1 MKKTIILL
9 MALFT
14 LSAGAWATTT
24 VQKIGKFSYELDD
37 STGEAK
43 LIKKPGTE
51 DGVSYNLS
59 GDIVV
64 PGIVEYNSAS
74 YLVKTIDYEAFIG
87 CGFTSVT
94 VEEGVQTI
102 ENFAFMYCGFLNS
115 ITLPS
120 TITSFGNQVFAWS
133 GLTTMNIL
141 AANPPTFT
149 YGSPFADMTNK
160 LEHLNVPYNSMDT
173 YKNDANWSVYADI
186 IGAADGGGA
195 PASITWTEDD
205 LKTIHLFLNGSDTI
219 NYITL
224 TAFSREEEV
233 DGVLTAID
241 YCHFLYDNDP
251 RAQYTGFSIRD
262 NSTFTFSTGLC
273 NFKRIVI
280 SCDADNTD
288 HLKANSGWEWN
299 SDRKQLIW
307 TGDTTSVVLATDG
320 TSEYLTSGRIT
331 SIEFVFDNA
340 AHGPVPD
347 PITWEQADLQ
357 SINILAM
364 SEDYSINQTVKDIKV
379 TAESATSNDYSHLT
393 TFESGTSIRIVGNG
407 KLTFAHAT
415 DNITGIV
422 IDCSSSSSYDHNL
435 SHLATGSEWTWD
447 AINYRLTW
455 SGDAEKVTLES
466 DGSSE
471 AMYIGKISY
480 ITFSFDHDAPDP
492 GTQPETYLNFNKS
505 EITIIKDIY
514 DDLFEPG
521 TDHAPE
527 MTYSLSVT
535 VNADGEEV
543 SYKPSELNLPIAYSV
558 SNKNVI
564 SITPSADRNS
574 FTFTVNDYG
583 EATVVASTPGNSSL
597 AAASATI
604 TIKVV
609 KGKGPNQEAVLGFA
623 GGGLVPDGQIFSLK
637 TGEDLPEFE
646 LYDKQNPQNPLLPV
660 YLRVG
665 SMKKHLVYNRSS
677 NTFSAI
683 SAGDDVVMLE
693 YSRYSD
699 GDENGDWLLIRI
711 PVQVLPSQAAMS
723 SSPNFNTDPA
733 ASGKMTV
740 NATYDGNTQSINVN
754 GTLTDEQVA
763 QALSNLAYRTPEWN
777 SALPNT
783 ISFEVTGKGRITLK
797 GNVQQGYEVRVQIRD
812 KKDVAKFSSEK
823 MVRGQ
828 AFFDYD
834 VDDQTTVVIY
844 VAAVGG
850 SSTGNAPRRAPAA
863 KNNEPLAVLTGIEI
877 AQVYSVIAETDPEN
891 TDVYYSTHYNETQ
904 SYILP
909 EGTEAYVATISGED
923 LLLTK
928 VVKGGEVLPA
938 NTPVILKSTTA
949 QVNLIPTNA
958 ETVAV
963 SATNQLKGS
972 DIEIAAPANCY
983 VLGSKSA
990 DESLTGIGFYAFAGT
1005 LAAHKAY
1012 LVNSEATPACMHLV
1026 FEKDNTA
1033 IDNMSAASGKAE
1045 KRIENGQLV
1054 IILPSGVRYN
1064 AQGQTVK

>member
-14 LSAGAWATTT
+14 LSAGAWATKT

-43 LIKKPGTE
+43 LIKKPGSAE
-51 DGVSYNLS
+51 GVSYNLS
-59 GDIVV
+59 GHVVV

-102 ENFAFMYCGFLNS
+102 ENFAFMSSGLKTIN
-115 ITLPS
+115 LPS

-186 IGAADGGGA
+186 IGAAAGGA

-205 LKTIHLFLNGSDTI
+205 LKTIHLFLNGSHTL

-224 TAFSREEEV
+224 TAFSREKKV

-251 RAQYTGFSIRD
+251 RAQYTGFSMRD
-262 NSTFTFSTGLC
+262 SSTFTFSTQLG
-273 NFKRIVI
+273 NFKRIII
-280 SCDADNTD
+280 SCDAFNTE
-288 HLKANSGWEWN
+288 HLRAKSGWEWYEE
-299 SDRKQLIW
+299 RKQLIW

-320 TSEYLTSGRIT
+320 SKDLYVTSGPIT
-331 SIEFVFDNA
+331 SIEFVFDID

-347 PITWEQADLQ
+347 PIIWEQADLQ
-357 SINILAM
+357 NINILAM
-364 SEDYSINQTVKDIKV
+364 SENYSINQTVKDIKV
-379 TAESATSNDYSHLT
+379 TAESATNNDYSHLST
-393 TFESGTSIRIVGNG
+393 YESNTSIRIAGHG

-422 IDCSSSSSYDHNL
+422 IDCSSAGSYDLNL
-435 SHLATGSEWTWD
+435 SHLAKGTGWTWD
-447 AINYRLTW
+447 ASTYQLKW
-455 SGDAEKVTLES
+455 SGDAGRVTLES

-471 AMYIGKISY
+471 AMYIGNISY
-480 ITFSFDHDAPDP
+480 IAFSFGQGTPGQ
-492 GTQPETYLNFNKS
+492 GTQSETYLSFNKS

-535 VNADGEEV
+535 VDANGEEV
-543 SYKPSELNLPIAYSV
+543 SYKPSDLYLPIAYSV

-564 SITPSADRNS
+564 SITSSVDGNS
-574 FTFTVNDYG
+574 FTLTVNGYG

-609 KGKGPNQEAVLGFA
+609 KGKGPNQEAVLGLA
-623 GGGLVPDGQIFSLK
+623 GGGLVPDGQKFSLK
-637 TGEDLPEFE
+637 TGEDLPEFK
-646 LYDKQNPQNPLLPV
+646 LYDKQNPQEPLLPV
-660 YLRVG
+660 HLRVG
-665 SMKKHLVYNRSS
+665 SRKKHLAYNSSS
-677 NTFSAI
+677 NTFRAI
-683 SAGDDVVMLE
+683 SAGDDDVMLE
-693 YSRYSD
+693 YSRYPD
-699 GDENGDWLLIRI
+699 GDENGDWLLIWV
-711 PVQVLPSQAAMS
+711 PVHVSPSQAAMS

-733 ASGKMTV
+733 ASGVMTV

-754 GTLTDEQVA
+754 GTLTDEDVA
-763 QALSNLAYRTPEWN
+763 QALSKLPYGSPEWN

-783 ISFEVTGKGRITLK
+783 ISFEVTGKGRITLN
-797 GNVQQGYEVRVQIRD
+797 GSVQQGYEVRVQIRD
-812 KKDVAKFSSEK
+812 KKDVAKYSSEK
-823 MVRGQ
+823 MAGGQ

-834 VDDQTTVVIY
+834 VDNQTTVVIY

-863 KNNEPLAVLTGIEI
+863 KNDGPLAVLTGIEI
-877 AQVYSVIAETDPEN
+877 AQVYSVIAEADLEN

-909 EGTEAYVATISGED
+909 EGTDAYVATISGED

-938 NTPVILKSTTA
+938 NTPVILRSTTA
-949 QVNLIPTNA
+949 QVNLIQTNA
-958 ETVAV
+958 EAVAV

-983 VLGSKSA
+983 ILSSKSA
-990 DESLTGIGFYAFAGT
+990 DESLTGIGFYAFTGT

-1026 FEKDNTA
+1026 FDKDDTA
-1033 IDNMSAASGKAE
+1033 IDNISAIGGKAE

-1064 AQGQTVK
+1064 AQGQIAQ

>member
-37 STGEAK
+37 STREAK

-51 DGVSYNLS
+51 EGVSYNLS

-74 YLVKTIDYEAFIG
+74 YLVTTIGYEAFIG

-94 VEEGVQTI
+94 VEEGVRTI
-102 ENFAFMYCGFLNS
+102 ENFAFMSSGLNT
-115 ITLPS
+115 INLPS

-149 YGSPFADMTNK
+149 YGSPFADMSNK
-160 LEHLNVPYNSMDT
+160 LEQLNVPYNSIDN

-186 IGAADGGGA
+186 IGAAAGGA
-195 PASITWTEDD
+195 PESITWTEDD
-205 LKTIHLFLNGSDTI
+205 LKTIHLFLNGSETL

-224 TAFSREEEV
+224 TAFSREEKV

-251 RAQYTGFSIRD
+251 RAQYTGFSMRD
-262 NSTFTFSTGLC
+262 SSTFTFSTQLG
-273 NFKRIVI
+273 NFKRIII
-280 SCDADNTD
+280 SCDAGNTE
-288 HLKANSGWEWN
+288 HLRAKSGWKWN
-299 SDRKQLIW
+299 EEKKQLIW

-320 TSEYLTSGRIT
+320 SSDYLTSGPIT
-331 SIEFVFDNA
+331 SIEFLFGGVEPD
-340 AHGPVPD
+340 PVPD
-347 PITWEQADLQ
+347 PITWGASTLQ
-357 SINILAM
+357 NIDISAM
-364 SEDYSINQTVKDIKV
+364 SDDYSISQTMDGIKV
-379 TAESATSNDYSHLT
+379 TASSATSNDYSHLT
-393 TFESGTSIRIVGNG
+393 TFESSTSISIVNHG
-407 KLTFAHAT
+407 KLTFSHAT
-415 DNITGIV
+415 DNITGI
-422 IDCSSSSSYDHNL
+422 IIGCSSSGYYDL
-435 SHLATGSEWTWD
+435 SHLATGTGWTWD
-447 AINYRLTW
+447 ADNYLLSW
-455 SGDAEKVTLES
+455 SGDEETVTLES

-471 AMYIGKISY
+471 TMYIGMILY
-480 ITFSFDHDAPDP
+480 ITFSFGANSP
-492 GTQPETYLNFNKS
+492 GPINQHETDLSFNKS
-505 EITIIKDIY
+505 EVTIIKDIY
-514 DDLFEPG
+514 GTLFEPG
-521 TDHAPE
+521 TDQTPE
-527 MTYSLSVT
+527 MTYSLSVS
-535 VNADGEEV
+535 VYENGEEV
-543 SYKPSELNLPIAYSV
+543 SYKPSDLSLPVSYSV

-564 SITPSADRNS
+564 SIKPSADGNS
-574 FTFTVNDYG
+574 FTFEVNDYG
-583 EATVVASTPGNSSL
+583 DATVVASTPGNENFE
-597 AAASATI
+597 AASATI

-609 KGKGPNQEAVLGFA
+609 PGKGANSEAVLGYA
-623 GGGLVPDGQIFSLK
+623 SGGLVPDGQIFSLK

-646 LYDKQNPQNPLLPV
+646 LYDKQNPQNPLSQVHLI
-660 YLRVG
+660 VG
-665 SMKKHLVYNRSS
+665 SLNKHLAYNRIS
-677 NTFSAI
+677 NTFRAI
-683 SAGDDVVMLE
+683 SAGEDRVMLQ
-693 YSRYSD
+693 YSRYND
-699 GDENGDWLLIRI
+699 GDENGDWLIIYI
-711 PVQVLPSQAAMS
+711 PVQVLPSQSAMS

-733 ASGKMTV
+733 ASGEMTV
-740 NATYDGNTQSINVN
+740 NATYDGNTHSINVN
-754 GTLTDEQVA
+754 GTHTDEDVE
-763 QALSNLAYRTPEWN
+763 QALSKYAYGSAEWN

-783 ISFEVTGKGRITLK
+783 ISFEVTGKGRITLN
-797 GNVQQGYEVRVQIRD
+797 GSVQQGYEVRVQIRD
-812 KKDVAKFSSEK
+812 KKDVAKYSSEK
-823 MVRGQ
+823 MAGGQ

-834 VDDQTTVVIY
+834 VDNQTTVVIY
-844 VAAVGG
+844 VAEVGG

-863 KNNEPLAVLTGIEI
+863 KNDEPLAVLTGIEI
-877 AQVYSVIAETDPEN
+877 AQVYSVIAEADLEN

-909 EGTEAYVATISGED
+909 EGTDAYVATISGED

-949 QVNLIPTNA
+949 QVNLILTNA
-958 ETVAV
+958 EAVAV

-983 VLGSKSA
+983 ILGSKSA
-990 DESLTGIGFYAFAGT
+990 DESLTGIGFYAFTGT

-1026 FEKDNTA
+1026 FDKDDTA
-1033 IDNMSAASGKAE
+1033 IDNISAIGGKAE

>member
-43 LIKKPGTE
+43 LIKKPGSA
-51 DGVSYNLS
+51 DGASYNLS

-94 VEEGVQTI
+94 VEEGVQNI

-115 ITLPS
+115 INLPS

-186 IGAADGGGA
+186 IDAADGGGA

-205 LKTIHLFLNGSDTI
+205 LKTIHLFLNGSHTL

-224 TAFSREEEV
+224 TAFSREEKV

-251 RAQYTGFSIRD
+251 RAQYTGFSMKD
-262 NSTFTFSTGLC
+262 NSTFTFSTGLD

-280 SCDADNTD
+280 SCDAMNTE

-320 TSEYLTSGRIT
+320 SDNYVTSGPIT
-331 SIEFVFDNA
+331 SIEFVFDND

-357 SINILAM
+357 SIDISAM
-364 SEDYSINQTVKDIKV
+364 SEDYSIDQTVKDIKV
-379 TAESATSNDYSHLT
+379 TASSATQNDYSHLS
-393 TFESGTSIRIVGNG
+393 TFESNTSIRIVGNG

-422 IDCSSSSSYDHNL
+422 IDCPSSGSYDHNL
-435 SHLATGSEWTWD
+435 SHLATGSGWTWD
-447 AINYRLTW
+447 DNNYRLTW

-492 GTQPETYLNFNKS
+492 GTQPETYLSFNKS

-543 SYKPSELNLPIAYSV
+543 SYKPSDLSLPISYSV

-583 EATVVASTPGNSSL
+583 EATVVASTLGNSSW

-609 KGKGPNQEAVLGFA
+609 PGKGPNQEAVLGSA
-623 GGGLVPDGQIFSLK
+623 NGGLVYEGYQFRLK
-637 TGEDLPEFE
+637 TGEELREFK
-646 LYDKQNPQNPLLPV
+646 LYDKQNPKNLLSPV
-660 YLRVG
+660 RLRVG
-665 SMKKHLVYNRSS
+665 SLRKHLAYISS
-677 NTFSAI
+677 TNTFRAI
-683 SAGDDVVMLE
+683 SVGDDVVMLE
-693 YSRYSD
+693 YSRYPD
-699 GDENGDWLLIRI
+699 GDENGDWLLIKI
-711 PVQVLPSQAAMS
+711 PVQVMPSQAAMS
-723 SSPNFNTDPA
+723 SSPNFATDPT
-733 ASGKMTV
+733 ASGVMAV
-740 NATYDGNTQSINVN
+740 NAVYDGSNQSINVN
-754 GTLTDEQVA
+754 ETITDEEVE
-763 QALSNLAYRTPEWN
+763 QALSNLAYNTPEWN
-777 SALPNT
+777 TALPNT
-783 ISFEVTGKGRITLK
+783 ISFEVAAGKGRITLY
-797 GNVQQGYEVRVQIRD
+797 GSVQQGYEVRMKIRN
-812 KKDVAKFSSEK
+812 KKGFANFSSNQ
-823 MVRGQ
+823 MATGTWY
-828 AFFDYD
+828 DYE
-834 VDDQTTVVIY
+834 VEDQTTIVIY

-863 KNNEPLAVLTGIEI
+863 KNDAPLAMLTGLEI
-877 AQVYSVIAETDPEN
+877 APAYPIVTEADPET
-891 TDVYYSTHYNETQ
+891 TDVYYTTHYNETQ
-904 SYILP
+904 QYILP
-909 EGTEAYVATISGED
+909 EGTEAYVATIRGED
-923 LLLTK
+923 LFLKK
-928 VVKGGEVLPA
+928 VVDAGDVLPA

-949 QVNLIPTNA
+949 QVNLIPTN
-958 ETVAV
+958 EVAV
-963 SATNQLKGS
+963 AVTDTNHLKGT
-972 DIEIAAPANCY
+972 DVAMAAPANCY
-983 VLGSKSA
+983 VLDSKSV
-990 DESLTGIGFYAFAGT
+990 DESLTGIGFYAFTGT
-1005 LAAHKAY
+1005 LTAHKAY

-1026 FEKDNTA
+1026 FEKDDTA